1 MRTNPSE
8 ALVTK
13 PADQVYAELVTQ
25 HEQTGVVLSPEI
37 LLLYKS
43 VNESL
48 PVVIVQAIDA
58 QLKREYR
65 YALGGQ
71 IVAGLALILMAGG
84 FVFLVMNGHERPAY
98 ALLGAGVLN
107 VIGGFLRA
115 RLSDGG
121 HKNKVKESK
130 ASEVE

>member
-1 MRTNPSE
+1 MRTNLSE
-8 ALVTK
+8 AHVAK
-13 PADQVYAELVTQ
+13 PANQDYAELVTQ
-25 HEQTGVVLSPEI
+25 HEQSGIVLSPEI

-43 VNESL
+43 VNETL
-48 PVVIVQAIDA
+48 PVLIVQAIDG

-71 IVAGLALILMAGG
+71 IVAGLALILLAGG
-84 FVFLVMNGHERPAY
+84 FVYLVMNGHERPAY

-115 RLSDGG
+115 RLNDGG
-121 HKNKVKESK
+121 GKNKVKESK
-130 ASEVE
+130 AVGVK

>member
-1 MRTNPSE
+1 
-8 ALVTK
+8 
-13 PADQVYAELVTQ
+13 VYLKLLTR
-25 HEQTGVVLSPEI
+25 HEHLGVVLNPEI
-37 LLLYKS
+37 LLFYKGI
-43 VNESL
+43 NEAL
-48 PVVIVQAIDA
+48 PVLIVQSIDS

-71 IVAGLALILMAGG
+71 IVAGIALVLMAGG

-115 RLSDGG
+115 RLSNSGV
-121 HKNKVKESK
+121 KNQGKNTQSDESK
-130 ASEVE
+130 

>member
-1 MRTNPSE
+1 MGKADDESYTQL
-8 ALVTK
+8 ATK
-13 PADQVYAELVTQ
+13 
-25 HEQTGVVLSPEI
+25 HEHFGIVLNPEI
-37 LLLYKS
+37 LQLYKGIS
-43 VNESL
+43 ESL
-48 PVVIVQAIDA
+48 PALIVQAIDG

-71 IVAGLALILMAGG
+71 IVAALALILMAGG
-84 FVFLVMNGHERPAY
+84 FVFLVMNGHEKPAY

-121 HKNKVKESK
+121 EKRQEKKPKLDESK
-130 ASEVE
+130 